1 MIVSFKIFYTKF
13 PSIVND
19 ISTKLS
25 PTIASVQPPLTSL
38 LLSFSFSFLDFTSC
52 HFHSQSLPL
61 IFFLQLSWGFLLYM
75 FYFQIFIRSIFIFSF
90 SGILLRKNTL
100 VPLFLQNVS
109 FILVIL
115 RMRHLVTLLIKMVSK
130 KEIQ

>member
-38 LLSFSFSFLDFTSC
+38 SLSFSFSFLDFTSC